1 MIFVSRPGL
10 STLLSSFHDAATPC
24 CCTDTPPTLQRGCTV
39 DGLLVAC
46 LVCPCTWLPF
56 WCPLLPTEGPP
67 ALQEE
72 RAANELLDGD
82 EKAAF
87 VPISFDSLRRV
98 PAYASFINERFERC
112 LDLYLCPRTRKKR
125 LDIDP
130 ESLVPRLPK
139 PADLQPFPTT
149 LLLRYIGHTGRVSR
163 DDMLCMHNVLLS
175 PLPAEP
181 IQPQCSC

>member
-1 MIFVSRPGL
+1 MP
-10 STLLSSFHDAATPC
+10 LLIAA
-24 CCTDTPPTLQRGCTV
+24 L
-39 DGLLVAC
+39 
-46 LVCPCTWLPF
+46 
-56 WCPLLPTEGPP
+56 LLPTEATEEPLT
-67 ALQEE
+67 LQEE
-72 RAANELLDGD
+72 RSANELLDDD

-163 DDMLCMHNVLLS
+163 DDMLCTDGVSSLALL
-175 PLPAEP
+175 AEP
-181 IQPQCSC
+181 NQPPCCC

>member
-1 MIFVSRPGL
+1 MQELPAAALTHLLLCRGDALLTSYWCLPCL
-10 STLLSSFHDAATPC
+10 PLTL
-24 CCTDTPPTLQRGCTV
+24 
-39 DGLLVAC
+39 AC
-46 LVCPCTWLPF
+46 L
-56 WCPLLPTEGPP
+56 LLPTEDLLT
-67 ALQEE
+67 LQEE
-72 RAANELLDGD
+72 RAANELLDDD

-87 VPISFDSLRRV
+87 VPLSFDSLRRV

-149 LLLRYIGHTGRVSR
+149 LLLRYIGHKGRVSR
-163 DDMLCMHNVLLS
+163 DELACMNDVLSSAL
-175 PLPAEP
+175 LAEP
-181 IQPQCSC
+181 IQSPCCC

>member
-1 MIFVSRPGL
+1 M
-10 STLLSSFHDAATPC
+10 
-24 CCTDTPPTLQRGCTV
+24 
-39 DGLLVAC
+39 
-46 LVCPCTWLPF
+46 
-56 WCPLLPTEGPP
+56 
-67 ALQEE
+67 
-72 RAANELLDGD
+72 
-82 EKAAF
+82 
-87 VPISFDSLRRV
+87 

-163 DDMLCMHNVLLS
+163 DDMLCMTDVLALA
-175 PLPAEP
+175 LLAEP
-181 IQPQCSC
+181 MQPPCCC